1 MSEFEIQIN
10 QKKYVVGKEVPYY
23 ILTGKFNNTEYVVKL
38 LKDHKELESVVVHD
52 RLEFA
57 KRKGVELL
65 LKYKPN
71 IRLADVAMIHFK
83 ENRQSGKPWIKDVA
97 KLVEELLQQNK
108 RISNDE
114 IDLYIEEHHIVE
126 KEKTMDLHKN
136 IILFGPPGTGKT
148 YTVAERALEIIVPA
162 QYKQI
167 KKRTDVINLYK
178 KLSEQN
184 RIAFCT
190 FHQSFAYEDFVEGLR
205 SDEEGNFILQDGI
218 LKEYVKQRH

>member
-83 ENRQSGKPWIKDVA
+83 EIVK
-97 KLVEELLQQNK
+97 VES
-108 RISNDE
+108 R
-114 IDLYIEEHHIVE
+114 
-126 KEKTMDLHKN
+126 
-136 IILFGPPGTGKT
+136 G
-148 YTVAERALEIIVPA
+148 
-162 QYKQI
+162 
-167 KKRTDVINLYK
+167 
-178 KLSEQN
+178 
-184 RIAFCT
+184 
-190 FHQSFAYEDFVEGLR
+190 
-205 SDEEGNFILQDGI
+205 
-218 LKEYVKQRH
+218 